1 MNPSYA
7 FKPYQSSIPS
17 FLNSSNRE
25 DPSKSKLFIFQT
37 IKPENPFSNFSQTPS
52 RYLFPSAEEES
63 VARNRDFARVW
74 RVGPIASRGHSYA
87 LWQREMMDEAEWE
100 GEREKLESGEGA
112 PLERGGGEG
121 RGTGRTGAYGV
132 DPSGATAN
140 VSVSVS
146 AGRASGPADIIQ
158 EVTSRTCPII
168 PLPPIGPRRPRRCA
182 FTQGRRNALVRPS
195 ARTQV
200 FDVYRYLV
208 YRGRIADFRVPSKV
222 GSSGSLRFQRV
233 TGRWSRIRYT
243 LEKKK
248 KKKGGGCKVELAGFV
263 IPRIFRKWGR
273 NGRLVEIMGH
283 EATSERDEAHRGSV
297 ERSPK

>member
-7 FKPYQSSIPS
+7 FKPYRSSIPS

-63 VARNRDFARVW
+63 IARNRDFARVW

-112 PLERGGGEG
+112 PLERGRGEG

-168 PLPPIGPRRPRRCA
+168 PLPPIHHVLLVVVLLHRAVATRSSDRVHVRRCSTCIA
-182 FTQGRRNALVRPS
+182 ISSIAVASPIF
-195 ARTQV
+195 
-200 FDVYRYLV
+200 VYRAKWDLPA
-208 YRGRIADFRVPSKV
+208 R
-222 GSSGSLRFQRV
+222 SGFNV
-233 TGRWSRIRYT
+233 
-243 LEKKK
+243 
-248 KKKGGGCKVELAGFV
+248 
-263 IPRIFRKWGR
+263 
-273 NGRLVEIMGH
+273 
-283 EATSERDEAHRGSV
+283 
-297 ERSPK
+297 